1 MYGSLYFYKEC
12 QKVGIKPII
21 GLFADVLDDDEE
33 SAHPLILL
41 AKNLQG
47 YHNLLKI
54 SSAIQTK
61 STNGLP
67 RNWLRAYSKGLIA
80 ISPGAVG
87 KIEKYLAMEKFEE
100 ATREAT
106 KLLEV
111 FGPRTVLSIDSTTP
125 CFRRRENKSCGHTIS
140 QTNRSKG
147 GSYKSSLLFEG

>member
-21 GLFADVLDDDEE
+21 GLFSDVLDDNEE
-33 SAHPLILL
+33 SAYPLILL

-61 STNGLP
+61 SPTGLP

-80 ISPGAVG
+80 ISPGAEG
-87 KIEKYLAMEKFEE
+87 KIEQYLAEEKFEE
-100 ATREAT
+100 E
-106 KLLEV
+106 
-111 FGPRTVLSIDSTTP
+111 
-125 CFRRRENKSCGHTIS
+125 
-140 QTNRSKG
+140 Q
-147 GSYKSSLLFEG
+147 